1 MDLIERYLQAVRLWL
16 PGSRKQDIV
25 AELREDLRSQVEDRE
40 AEVGRPLNDAE
51 VEAVLKRCGRP
62 IAVAGRYLP
71 HPWLIGP
78 SLFPMYRAALK
89 GVAIFCLVPWALL
102 SLGLVLFVP
111 SFRDR
116 GPGAL
121 LLGAWSNFWNIALF
135 AFGAVTLLF
144 AGLERLP
151 GETGIADRWNPR
163 NLPKV
168 RDANRIPRAGSIV
181 ELAVIPLFI
190 AWWTDLSRGFPVA
203 WALARGGATWTPGPV
218 WEDFHRRFFLPV
230 LVLALVGV
238 VMAAVNLAFP
248 NWTRPRLGVRLAIDL
263 ASAGMI
269 AVALAS
275 HRAAVGAEIA
285 ALRRHAVAGPAAAAA
300 ITDVA
305 VFWAL
310 AIAALV
316 CLCQAAWDAWRMA
329 RLGEGAIES

>member
-1 MDLIERYLQAVRLWL
+1 MDLLERYLQAIRLWL
-16 PGSRKQDIV
+16 PGHRKADII
-25 AELREDLRSQVEDRE
+25 AELREDLRSQIEDRQSE
-40 AEVGRPLNDAE
+40 LGRPLSNAE
-51 VEAVLKRCGRP
+51 VEEILKRCGRP
-62 IAVAGRYLP
+62 VAVAGRYLP

-102 SLGLVLFVP
+102 SLWLVLFVP

-116 GPGAL
+116 GPAAL

-151 GETGIADRWNPR
+151 GEAGIADRWNPR

-168 RDANRIPRAGSIV
+168 RDASRIPRAGSVV

-203 WALARGGATWTPGPV
+203 WTVARGGGRWTAGPV
-218 WEDFHRRFFLPV
+218 WEDFHGRFFLPV
-230 LVLALVGV
+230 LVLALLGV
-238 VMAAVNLAFP
+238 VTAAVNLAFP
-248 NWTRPRLGVRLAIDL
+248 NWTRPRLGVRVFGDL
-263 ASAGMI
+263 AGAAMI
-269 AVALAS
+269 AVVLAS
-275 HRAAVGAEIA
+275 HRAAVAAEIA
-285 ALRRHAVAGPAAAAA
+285 ALRRHALSGPAAATT

-305 VFWAL
+305 IFWAL
-310 AIAALV
+310 AVAALV
-316 CLCQAAWDAWRMA
+316 CLCQAAWDVYRMA
-329 RLGEGAIES
+329 RLGEGPAES